1 VAVLNGMG
9 GLVGNYQSGD
19 DISGRLPDWKGL
31 QMVYGYWRRKP
42 RE

>member
-19 DISGRLPDWKGL
+19 DISGRLPD
-31 QMVYGYWRRKP
+31 
-42 RE
+42 